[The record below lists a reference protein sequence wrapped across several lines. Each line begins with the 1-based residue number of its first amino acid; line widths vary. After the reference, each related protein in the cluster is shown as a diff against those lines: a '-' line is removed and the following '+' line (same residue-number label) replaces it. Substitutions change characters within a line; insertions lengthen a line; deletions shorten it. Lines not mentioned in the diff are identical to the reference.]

1 MASSPTPRFVVQTVD
16 ARAERRRRVIVAA
29 GLAGCLVAGLVIG
42 WLLGHAGGVPGVVGD
57 HGAARQLAADNEML
71 RQQVAN
77 LTRDNQVGAVAAN
90 ELKHTLAER
99 EEQLNGLRNDLG
111 FYSRLVGG
119 GDQRQELTVQD
130 VRVSPIT
137 GSHAWNLTVT
147 LTQNARRGA
156 DTKGRI
162 TLAVEGLR
170 GDKLAVLDAKDLG
183 GAVQAGGLDFSFRY
197 FQQLHTTLALPA
209 DFRPT
214 RLRIGV
220 DADGSDAATRTVA
233 WADASQTSGDN
244 HVQQ

>member
-1 MASSPTPRFVVQTVD
+1 MASSPTPRLVVQTVD
-16 ARAERRRRVIVAA
+16 AHAERRRRLAVAA
-29 GLAGCLVAGLVIG
+29 GLVGCLLIGLVAG
-42 WLLGHAGGVPGVVGD
+42 WLAGRS
-57 HGAARQLAADNEML
+57 GAGTGTIIDRGPARQLAVDNEAL
-71 RQQVAN
+71 RQQVAV
-77 LTRDNQVGAVAAN
+77 LTRDSQVGAVAAT
-90 ELKHTLAER
+90 ELRHTLAER

-130 VRVSPIT
+130 VRLSPIAR
-137 GSHAWNLTVT
+137 SHAWNLTVT

-170 GDKLAVLDAKDLG
+170 GDKLAVLDAKALG
-183 GAVQAGGLDFSFRY
+183 GADQAGSLAFSFRY